1 MVQSLQ
7 AMRNPIESRPLGQGN
22 FLNQLW
28 SHIVNFRVVSCPAS
42 CRFTLAAF
50 AMLAI
55 LSSSS
60 AWAQSGY
67 LVAVEEDW
75 ELVLTEPDPEV
86 VAPQIT
92 CIMSPNNN
100 LNDTY
105 FSFEI
110 NHLTG
115 PTFSPGGLHIHRWS
129 GDWRLGTWSRDD
141 RAVIS
146 EANDTI
152 RWTQSLRVG
161 LGRLTFEVQN
171 GTSDTWG
178 NFGFGHFELDQSWGV
193 PHINSYTPDVTLANS
208 GIGYASNRVSSL
220 KITRIKKTYI
230 DGSTVIDNTERVL
243 FAQ

>member
-1 MVQSLQ
+1 MKR
-7 AMRNPIESRPLGQGN
+7 AP
-22 FLNQLW
+22 F
-28 SHIVNFRVVSCPAS
+28 VVAPAGA
-42 CRFTLAAF
+42 RLVWAF
-50 AMLAI
+50 LAI
-55 LSSSS
+55 AMILSAGSL
-60 AWAQSGY
+60 ANAQSS

-141 RAVIS
+141 RSVITA
-146 EANDTI
+146 ANDTI

-161 LGRLTFEVQN
+161 LGRLTFEVQS
-171 GTSDTWG
+171 GTSGTWG

-193 PHINSYTPDVTLANS
+193 GNINSYSPDVSLANS
-208 GIGYASNRVSSL
+208 GIGFASNRVSSL
-220 KITRIKKTYI
+220 KITRIKKTYS
-230 DGSTVIDNTERVL
+230 DGSTVTDNTHRVL